1 MTDTH
6 PIPEAPSP
14 RSGALTLVLF
24 LVGFVLVL
32 PGLCSVVFAVRIA
45 ATDNVIRLATRDP
58 YFQMVLIL
66 WAICLVPTISGIFL
80 IRYALRR
87 NRARGESTS

>member
-1 MTDTH
+1 MTGTH

-14 RSGALTLVLF
+14 RGRALTVVMF

-32 PGLCSVVFAVRIA
+32 PGLCSLVFALRIA
-45 ATDNVIRLATRDP
+45 ATDNVIRLATHDP

-66 WAICLVPTISGIFL
+66 WAVCLVPTIGGTFL

-87 NRARGESTS
+87 SCARGETTS